1 MLHLLY
7 VSHLVDSTDPMIN
20 LEKKC
25 IEDVKTKIIS
35 PNVITKSRAK
45 MVYIKSGNGVWQ
57 SFSLYAV
64 IYEVQ
69 KWVSPVNT
77 LPSPVCN
84 HPNTVI
90 CQKLPVVCKTLE
102 NGCRFGIGFSIVCHL
117 QSVVLLL
124 SQANMYT
131 QTESI

>member
-1 MLHLLY
+1 
-7 VSHLVDSTDPMIN
+7 MIN

-45 MVYIKSGNGVWQ
+45 MGLHKVRKWRLAER
-57 SFSLYAV
+57 SLYAV

-69 KWVSPVNT
+69 KWVSPANT

-124 SQANMYT
+124 SQAHMYT